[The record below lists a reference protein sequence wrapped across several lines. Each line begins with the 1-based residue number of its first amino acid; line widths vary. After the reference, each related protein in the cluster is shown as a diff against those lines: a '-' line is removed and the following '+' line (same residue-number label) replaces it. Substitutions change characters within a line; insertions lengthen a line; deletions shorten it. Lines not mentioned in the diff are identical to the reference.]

1 MCIFVNSK
9 LFFSW
14 LANSKHFILKIP
26 LIKNFPLML
35 LLAIHVVIAMYLTI
49 VNLTYIFFARIAEH
63 MGISNLSVQ
72 CVKIVKEPAI
82 LDHLLEFVCW
92 IDFDHLD
99 TVASDTSKVKLLLI
113 EESWFIKY
121 GKPSLNHTIRSL
133 PMKLSD

>member
-1 MCIFVNSK
+1 
-9 LFFSW
+9 
-14 LANSKHFILKIP
+14 
-26 LIKNFPLML
+26 ML

-99 TVASDTSKVKLLLI
+99 TVA
-113 EESWFIKY
+113 
-121 GKPSLNHTIRSL
+121 
-133 PMKLSD
+133 